1 MMFPGYQLGAVA
13 MYMMQGFCLTL
24 FYRIVLDAVG
34 THQVEGHVRVTWCFV
49 ICILYMSGFKMSLI
63 S

>member
-1 MMFPGYQLGAVA
+1 